1 MITDFGIF
9 KVISEVGSRLVPPR
23 SHIDTAIDYRSSIA
37 CAVCFTVAVDAKLIA
52 VCANVVSLQGHL
64 EAVNF
69 TILCPL
75 IEVNKE
81 AWLGPVLDV
90 RGEVAVSP
98 LLLPDGSRLV
108 TPEAAFAPE
117 ATGTPE
123 AARGID

>member
-1 MITDFGIF
+1 M
-9 KVISEVGSRLVPPR
+9 PPR
-23 SHIDTAIDYRSSIA
+23 SHHDAAIDHRSGIA
-37 CAVCFTVAVDAKLIA
+37 CAVCFTVAVDAEHVA
-52 VCANVVSLQGHL
+52 VCANVVSLQGQL
-64 EAVNF
+64 EAFDF
-69 TILCPL
+69 TVLCPL

-81 AWLGPVLDV
+81 AWQSPVLDV

-98 LLLPDGSRLV
+98 LLLPDGSGLV